1 MASSRKLTDHQ
12 EIRTWAE
19 EHGGRPSKV
28 DTGGEGGVLRLDFQ
42 EKDDNLTEIEWD
54 EFFDIFEDSEL
65 ALLVGDEE
73 DSRFNKFVSR

>member
-1 MASSRKLTDHQ
+1 MSSARKVTDHD

-19 EHGGRPSKV
+19 EHGGRPAKV

-54 EFFDIFEDSEL
+54 EFFDIFEDADL
-65 ALLVGDEE
+65 ALLIGEG